1 MVHLPNAETGKCRIH
16 HDRSNRTWKPILKL
30 WSGRRGEGGREALR
44 QCSSGNA
51 VPQLSA
57 VLDNQRGWYLL
68 YRLQNTLNQMR
79 PSAHYKRSK
88 ILESTIKE
96 KFLDELRRRADSMRC
111 GNRMDKDI
119 SAITASA
126 QTVKIRDMVDN
137 AVSKGA
143 HAYFRKQID
152 GSVPPKG
159 LFYPPAILT
168 GVTEEM
174 RTARHEIFGPVLAC
188 MDFEDEEEAI
198 AMANDSDCG
207 LAGGV
212 WTGDEK
218 KAMRVAT
225 RIRAGTVWI
234 NVCRMLSA
242 AAPRGGF
249 KESGIGRELGIEGLM
264 EFTQTRHLFIG
275 DSSGSLDDI
284 AYGLVLPDR

>member
-1 MVHLPNAETGKCRIH
+1 
-16 HDRSNRTWKPILKL
+16 
-30 WSGRRGEGGREALR
+30 
-44 QCSSGNA
+44 
-51 VPQLSA
+51 
-57 VLDNQRGWYLL
+57 
-68 YRLQNTLNQMR
+68 
-79 PSAHYKRSK
+79 
-88 ILESTIKE
+88 
-96 KFLDELRRRADSMRC
+96 MRC
-111 GNRMDKDI
+111 GNPMDMDTDI
-119 SAITASA
+119 SAITTSA
-126 QTVKIRDMVDN
+126 QRVKIRDMVDD

-152 GSVPPKG
+152 GSVPPQG
-159 LFYPPAILT
+159 LFYPPTILT

-174 RTARHEIFGPVLAC
+174 RIARHETFGPVLAC

-198 AMANDSDCG
+198 AMANDSNYG

-234 NVCRMLSA
+234 NDYHMLSA